1 MMKALRKVCVV
12 TGSRAEY
19 GLLYWL
25 LKEID
30 EAPDL
35 ELQLV
40 TTGMHLSPEF
50 GLTYQQ
56 IEADGFSITKKVDML
71 MSSDSS
77 SGIAKS
83 MGLGMIGFADAFES
97 LQPDIVL
104 MLGDRFELLSAA
116 SAALVAALPI
126 AHIHGGE
133 VTTGAFDEAIRHSI
147 TKMSQ
152 LHFTATE
159 TYRQRVI
166 QLGEHPNTVF
176 NVGALGLE
184 NIRRLELL
192 NRDSFEEFVG
202 IPLGERSLLVTWHPV
217 TLKPGRSAT
226 EFQILLDVLDE
237 LKDVNVVFTKAN
249 ADTEGR
255 IINNMIDDYVENN
268 STRTVAYTSL
278 GQLRYLS
285 ALSHVDGVVGNSSS
299 GIIEAPSLF
308 VGTVNIG
315 ERQRGRLK
323 AASIIDCNPDQN
335 SISSALA
342 VLFSNQFQKQIKE
355 VDNPYDV
362 GESPAARIVQTLR
375 SCNLKGIV
383 EKKFFDLCKGNT
395 IDHPDI
401 HVSN

>member
-1 MMKALRKVCVV
+1 MKALRKVCVV

-19 GLLYWL
+19 GLLYWV

-30 EAPDL
+30 KAQDL

-56 IEADGFSITKKVDML
+56 IEADGFSITKKVAML

-104 MLGDRFELLSAA
+104 MLGDRFEFLSAA

-159 TYRQRVI
+159 TYRRRVI

-192 NRDSFEEFVG
+192 NRGSFE
-202 IPLGERSLLVTWHPV
+202 
-217 TLKPGRSAT
+217 
-226 EFQILLDVLDE
+226 
-237 LKDVNVVFTKAN
+237 
-249 ADTEGR
+249 
-255 IINNMIDDYVENN
+255 
-268 STRTVAYTSL
+268 
-278 GQLRYLS
+278 
-285 ALSHVDGVVGNSSS
+285 
-299 GIIEAPSLF
+299 
-308 VGTVNIG
+308 
-315 ERQRGRLK
+315 
-323 AASIIDCNPDQN
+323 
-335 SISSALA
+335 
-342 VLFSNQFQKQIKE
+342 
-355 VDNPYDV
+355 
-362 GESPAARIVQTLR
+362 
-375 SCNLKGIV
+375 
-383 EKKFFDLCKGNT
+383 
-395 IDHPDI
+395 
-401 HVSN
+401 